1 MLFPEWEENIISVW
15 RLKKEFNMV
24 MCVYYSH
31 CSFFKGRE
39 GVLKY
44 GANRGRSEVS

>member
-1 MLFPEWEENIISVW
+1 MVFPEWEENIISVW

-31 CSFFKGRE
+31 CSSFEGRE
-39 GVLKY
+39 
-44 GANRGRSEVS
+44 GANRGRSGEMS